1 MSTDTPKEE
10 KPKKHIHISQLI
22 WMSLAM
28 FGWMLAVL
36 EWVPPKEASLPLGGG
51 LSGSGSKPTPKS
63 TPTAQSTAPAPSPT
77 PTPSSTPTASSL
89 INGTFVGSDAKNQ
102 FGTVQVQVTIVDSK
116 ITDVTALKYPNSGRS
131 QQISQNA
138 IPILVQQTLTAQS
151 SNIDGVSGASYTSQ
165 SFYDSLSSALK
176 KAGL

>member
-1 MSTDTPKEE
+1 MSTDAPTKV
-10 KPKKHIHISQLI
+10 KANIAACI
-22 WMSLAM
+22 WMLLAGI
-28 FGWMLAVL
+28 GWTVAAL
-36 EWVPPKEASLPLGGG
+36 EWVPPKEASPPLGGG

-63 TPTAQSTAPAPSPT
+63 TPTAQSTAPAPSST
-77 PTPSSTPTASSL
+77 PTPSSTTTSSSL

-131 QQISQNA
+131 QKISQNA

>member
-1 MSTDTPKEE
+1 MSTDLPREE

-22 WMSLAM
+22 WMSLAI
-28 FGWMLAVL
+28 FGWMIAVL
-36 EWVPPKEASLPLGGG
+36 EWIPPKESTGPLGGG

-63 TPTAQSTAPAPSPT
+63 TPTTKPT
-77 PTPSSTPTASSL
+77 PPTPSATSTPSSTPTASPL
-89 INGTFVGSDAKNQ
+89 INGTFVGSDVKNQ

-131 QQISQNA
+131 QQISQSA
-138 IPILVQQTLTAQS
+138 IPVLIQQTLTAQS

-165 SFYDSLSSALK
+165 SFYDSLSSALT